1 MFHSQK
7 RSDEAWRNRVNR
19 SAFSGESCMGILI
32 CGLNGAGKSTMGR
45 ALASRLG
52 YEFIDSEDLYFP
64 KEDPAYEY
72 AAPRSK
78 EEAVRILESNI
89 RDNSQFVVAAVKGDY
104 GDKLISALDAAVL
117 VDVPREIR
125 IRRVKERSF
134 RKFGGRIY
142 PGGDLYE
149 KEHRWFSIVESRPDD
164 DVTRWLETVKCPV
177 IRVDGTLPAE
187 ENVNDL
193 MTVFG

>member
-1 MFHSQK
+1 
-7 RSDEAWRNRVNR
+7 
-19 SAFSGESCMGILI
+19 MGILI
-32 CGLNGAGKSTMGR
+32 CGLNGAGKSTLGR
-45 ALASRLG
+45 ALASRMG

-72 AAPRSK
+72 SAPRSK
-78 EEAVRILESNI
+78 EEVVRILESRI
-89 RDNSQFVVAAVKGDY
+89 RENRQFVFAAVKGDY

-125 IRRVKERSF
+125 IRRVKDRSF
-134 RKFGGRIY
+134 RKFGGRIS

-149 KEHRWFSIVESRPDD
+149 KEHRWFALVESRPDD

-177 IRVDGTLPAE
+177 IRVDGTLPVE
-187 ENVNDL
+187 ENVSCL
-193 MTVFG
+193 MSVLA

>member
-1 MFHSQK
+1 MA
-7 RSDEAWRNRVNR
+7 EPCEPI
-19 SAFSGESCMGILI
+19 GL
-32 CGLNGAGKSTMGR
+32 CGGKLYGDPDLRTERAGKSTLGR

-52 YEFIDSEDLYFP
+52 CEFIDSEDLYFP

-78 EEAVRILESNI
+78 EEAVRILEEKI
-89 RDNSQFVVAAVKGDY
+89 RNRRSFVFAAVKGDY

-125 IRRVKERSF
+125 IPRVKDRSF
-134 RKFGGRIY
+134 RKFGGRIS
-142 PGGDLYE
+142 PGGDLFE
-149 KEHRWFSIVESRPDD
+149 KEHRWFALVESRPDD

-177 IRVDGTLPAE
+177 IRVDGTLPVE
-187 ENVNDL
+187 DNVNDL
-193 MTVFG
+193 LTVFR